1 MSLVLLKISRREC
14 TLQIQRIKPIKR
26 KAKLMCDVCILRIF
40 LDGKIP
46 CVTAND
52 TEQLNVLILNSKKDL
67 GVSSD
72 WDETYGTKLTV
83 QTKLEFDSSDVSPIK
98 TEVMEKE
105 IVAKFPQVFPRVVA
119 IRTERKSLNIAD
131 TKRPRKQAG
140 IF

>member
-98 TEVMEKE
+98 TEVMEENSGKGLSS
-105 IVAKFPQVFPRVVA
+105 FSQSCSH
-119 IRTERKSLNIAD
+119 RKSLNIAD